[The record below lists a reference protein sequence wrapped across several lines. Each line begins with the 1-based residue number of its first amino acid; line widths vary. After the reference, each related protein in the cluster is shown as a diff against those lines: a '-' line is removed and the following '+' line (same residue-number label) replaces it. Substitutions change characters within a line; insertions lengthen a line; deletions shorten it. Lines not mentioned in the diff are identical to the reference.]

1 LFIFVQTAAMLPP
14 FNDIAGIHPGAI
26 LRYALKKQARS
37 GKQMAE
43 AMDEHPQTI
52 SAIMNEKRGINPVLS
67 IKLAQQLGVPNDYF
81 MLLQAAWE
89 VKLAADKVAKSPIP
103 PKLRKE
109 LFWDTRFEQI
119 HWQHQAP
126 AVIQRVLERGNE
138 ADLKELLTYYGAAQ
152 IRKVAEQLGQNAL
165 PGWENNLKRM
175 EQMQ

>member
-1 LFIFVQTAAMLPP
+1 MLPP
-14 FNDIAGIHPGAI
+14 FNHIAGIHPGAI
-26 LRYALKKQARS
+26 LRYALKQQARS
-37 GKQMAE
+37 GKTIAE
-43 AMDEHPQTI
+43 AMGEHPQTI
-52 SAIMNEKRGINPVLS
+52 SAIMNERRGINPVLS

-89 VKLAADKVAKSPIP
+89 VKLAADKVTKSPIV

-119 HWQHQAP
+119 HWQLQAP

-138 ADLKELLTYYGAAQ
+138 EDLKELLTYYGAAK
-152 IRKVAEQLGQNAL
+152 IRKVAAQLDQNAL

-175 EQMQ
+175 ELMQ